1 MVIRYFLTL
10 SLLALCLSNSAYAL
24 TKLETSVDRNPAIEG
39 EYLVLT
45 IKADDDVDNGSL
57 DTSGL
62 LKDFIVGRTSVSRS
76 TQIMNFDASKET
88 RWQIL
93 LAPKKT
99 GTVTIPSL
107 TIDNI
112 SSAPI
117 ALQVAASGSQ
127 PEQMKNL
134 FIRSSLSSEEAYVGQ
149 LITYKVKLY
158 LAVELQRGVLSAPNV
173 EGAQLKQL
181 GEDSDTTE
189 ILDGRRYRV
198 IERTYSIIADKP
210 GTLSLSGASFSG
222 DVLVEASRRGGMFSF
237 NESRPMQA
245 KAAPNEITIL
255 PVPESFRGKWLVS
268 DLVVLKEDWPE
279 NNATANSNGNSKE
292 ESIEVGTPITRNI
305 SLLASNT
312 DDASLPEITLPVPDS
327 FKSYPEKPQRQTFV
341 REKQVVSQLTQTTA
355 IVPTKAGTYTLP
367 EISIPWWNSRTKKQE
382 FATLPARTV
391 TVVAS
396 ASTPTNSALSSPTA
410 PTDMTNSSAGVWPY
424 LTALFAL
431 LWLATLILWRKQYNA
446 SAAIVAEPKA
456 NLDSKP
462 AKMNGLAQLESVCKT
477 AEAGPIILALQA
489 YFSEQYGKPMVLN
502 DIASLTSALSKA
514 VNDLQRS
521 AYGQNKLSLDPVALM
536 TAVKQAPL
544 IHEQTAKS
552 ALAPLNPNE

>member
-10 SLLALCLSNSAYAL
+10 FLLALCVSNSAYAL

-57 DTSGL
+57 DTSSL

-99 GTVTIPSL
+99 GTVTIPAL

-112 SSAPI
+112 SSDPI
-117 ALQVAASGSQ
+117 ALQVSASGSQ

-181 GEDSDTTE
+181 GDDTDTTE

-222 DVLVEASRRGGMFSF
+222 DVLVESSRRGGMFSF

-245 KAAPNEITIL
+245 KAAASEITIL
-255 PVPESFRGKWLVS
+255 PIPESFRGEWLVS
-268 DLVVLKEDWPE
+268 DLVVLKEDSNE
-279 NNATANSNGNSKE
+279 NSNQKH
-292 ESIEVGTPITRNI
+292 IEVGTPITRNI

-312 DDASLPEITLPVPDS
+312 DDSSLPAITIPVPDS
-327 FKSYPEKPQRQTFV
+327 FKNYPEKPQRQTFV

-355 IVPTKAGTYTLP
+355 LVPTKAGTYTLP
-367 EISIPWWNSRTKKQE
+367 EITIPWWNSRTKKQE

-391 TVVAS
+391 TVVPSAS
-396 ASTPTNSALSSPTA
+396 APDIALPIVASPT
-410 PTDMTNSSAGVWPY
+410 DVTNGSAGFWPY

-431 LWLATLILWRKQYNA
+431 LWLVTLILWRKQYQA
-446 SAAIVAEPKA
+446 PAAVLAESKS
-456 NLDSKP
+456 NIGSKP
-462 AKMNGLAQLESVCKT
+462 AKQNELAQLESACKK
-477 AEAGPIILALQA
+477 ADVGSILSALQG
-489 YFSEQYGKPMVLN
+489 YFTARHGKPMTLK
-502 DIASLTSALSKA
+502 DIASLSSALNKA
-514 VNDLQRS
+514 VTDLQRS
-521 AYGQNKLSLDPVALM
+521 AYSQSKINLDATELIN
-536 TAVKQAPL
+536 AVKQAPL
-544 IHEQTAKS
+544 KPEQTAKS
-552 ALAPLNPNE
+552 ALAPLNPNQ

>member
-10 SLLALCLSNSAYAL
+10 FLLALCLSNSAYAL

-57 DTSGL
+57 DTSSL

-99 GTVTIPSL
+99 GTVTIPAL

-112 SSAPI
+112 SSDPI

-173 EGAQLKQL
+173 DGAQLKQL

-210 GTLSLSGASFSG
+210 GSLALSGASFSG

-255 PVPESFRGKWLVS
+255 PIPESFRGKWLVS

-279 NNATANSNGNSKE
+279 NNANSNSKQN
-292 ESIEVGTPITRNI
+292 SIEVGTPITRNI

-312 DDASLPEITLPVPDS
+312 DDTSLPEITLPVPNS

-367 EISIPWWNSRTKKQE
+367 EITIPWWNSRTNKQE

-391 TVVAS
+391 TVVSSTS
-396 ASTPTNSALSSPTA
+396 APDIASPTVA
-410 PTDMTNSSAGVWPY
+410 SPTEVTNGSAGFWPY

-431 LWLATLILWRKQYNA
+431 LWLVTLTLWRKQYKVP
-446 SAAIVAEPKA
+446 VAVLAESKS
-456 NLDSKP
+456 NVGNKP
-462 AKMNGLAQLESVCKT
+462 AKQSELTQLESACKK
-477 AEAGPIILALQA
+477 ADVGAILSALQG
-489 YFSEQYGKPMVLN
+489 YFTARYGKPMTLT
-502 DIASLTSALSKA
+502 DIASLNGALDNA
-514 VNDLQRS
+514 ITDLQRS
-521 AYGQNKLSLDPVALM
+521 AYSQSKINLNATELIN
-536 TAVKQAPL
+536 AVKQAPL
-544 IHEQTAKS
+544 KPEQTAKS
-552 ALAPLNPNE
+552 ALAPLNPNQ